1 MDKEK
6 LVLADG
12 TEIAL
17 EDSQGVGT
25 LVIGAES
32 RSAAGAVW
40 AQLTP
45 DNLAEISI
53 KNAAG
58 AVTGTYTGMLLD
70 HVTGTDKADGT
81 ALLTVSLREKTANE
95 ILQNRVA
102 ELEEEL
108 ATLKAGQG
116 TQDEAI
122 SDLGQAVSDIA
133 GGGAQ

>member
-1 MDKEK
+1 MDKDK

-12 TEIAL
+12 TEITL
-17 EDSQGVGT
+17 EDSQGIGT
-25 LVIGAES
+25 LVIGEAS

-53 KNAAG
+53 KNAAET
-58 AVTGTYTGMLLD
+58 VTGTYTDMLLD

-81 ALLTVSLREKTANE
+81 ALLTVNLREKTNEE
-95 ILQNRVA
+95 ILQEKVAALEA
-102 ELEEEL
+102 ELAE
-108 ATLKAGQG
+108 LKAGQG

-122 SDLGQAVSDIA
+122 SDLGQAVSDIT
-133 GGGAQ
+133 GGGEQ

>member
-12 TEIAL
+12 TEIGL
-17 EDSQGVGT
+17 EDSQGIGT

-32 RSAAGAVW
+32 RSAAG

-70 HVTGTDKADGT
+70 HITGTDKEDGT
-81 ALLTVSLREKTANE
+81 ALLTVSLRAKTNE
-95 ILQNRVA
+95 ELLQDRITAMEA
-102 ELEEEL
+102 EL
-108 ATLKAGQG
+108 AALKTGQG

>member
-1 MDKEK
+1 MDNDK

-12 TEIAL
+12 TEITL
-17 EDSQGVGT
+17 EDSQGIGT

-40 AQLTP
+40 AQLTA

-58 AVTGTYTGMLLD
+58 AVTGTYTDMLLD

-81 ALLTVSLREKTANE
+81 ALLTISLREKTENE
-95 ILQNRVA
+95 ILKDRVA
-102 ELEEEL
+102 DLEAEL
-108 ATLKAGQG
+108 AELKAGQG

-122 SDLGQAVSDIA
+122 SDLGQVVSDIA
-133 GGGAQ
+133 QGGE